1 MKQSTIRATA
11 CVCLAAIAL
20 AGCAGSPSVR
30 DARTVS
36 IRLYD
41 HDDYDLNLINTND
54 PDTTPGSMALQ
65 GAGAAAGDC
74 ISQGNVVGA
83 VLTPFC
89 AVVGAAMGGAV
100 GAVVSRNLLP
110 DEKADALEF
119 ATPITGPELQKD
131 FQQLLEEAG
140 RARGKTIVSYPEGAT
155 VHVVVENLEWH
166 VATGNRV
173 AMRGEFSVAV
183 GANGDFEE
191 RSFDLTSGRF
201 RVEEWTQDGGQRI
214 EDELVS
220 FANAATAR
228 VWEIVDE

>member
-1 MKQSTIRATA
+1 MKQPTKWAIN
-11 CVCLAAIAL
+11 CVCLAVIAL

-30 DARTVS
+30 DAETVS

-54 PDTTPGSMALQ
+54 PGTTPGSLALQ

-83 VLTPFC
+83 ILTPFC
-89 AVVGAAMGGAV
+89 AAMGAVVGGTV

-110 DEKADALEF
+110 DEEADALEF

-131 FQQLLEEAG
+131 FQALLEEAG
-140 RARGKTIVSYPEGAT
+140 RARGKTIVSYPDGTT

-173 AMRGEFSVAV
+173 AIRGEFSVAV
-183 GANGDFEE
+183 GADGDYDKK
-191 RSFDLTSGRF
+191 SFALSSGRF
-201 RVEEWTQDGGQRI
+201 RVEEWTQDNGRRI
-214 EDELVS
+214 EDELTR
-220 FANAATAR
+220 FATAVTGK

>member
-1 MKQSTIRATA
+1 MKRSTTRAIS
-11 CVCLAAIAL
+11 CVCLVAVAL

-30 DARTVS
+30 GVEAVS

-54 PDTTPGSMALQ
+54 PGTTPGSMALQ

-89 AVVGAAMGGAV
+89 AVMGAAMGGAV

-110 DEKADALEF
+110 EDEADALEF
-119 ATPITGPELQKD
+119 ATPITGPELQRD
-131 FQQLLEEAG
+131 FQALLEEAG
-140 RARGKTIVSYPEGAT
+140 RARGKTIVSYPEGMT

-183 GANGDFEE
+183 GADGDYEKK
-191 RSFDLTSGRF
+191 SFALTSGRF
-201 RVEEWTQDGGQRI
+201 RVEEWTQDNGQRI

-220 FANAATAR
+220 FASAATAK